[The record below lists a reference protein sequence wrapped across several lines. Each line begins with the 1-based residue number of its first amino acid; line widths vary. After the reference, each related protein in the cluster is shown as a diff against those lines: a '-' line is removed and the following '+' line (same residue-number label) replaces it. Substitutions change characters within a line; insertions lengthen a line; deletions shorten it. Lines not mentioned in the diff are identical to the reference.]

1 MIIKRRKR
9 RGQSMFEFVA
19 LIMFILAAFL
29 IFQKYIVRGL
39 TGRWKGVGDSFGQGR
54 IYDPNKTIECAANA
68 FFDGQKVV
76 WYNQICFEEK
86 CTTACLEVTKS
97 KIACEKC
104 IGRTKNKGCRISYC
118 EDEAF

>member
-1 MIIKRRKR
+1 MIIKRRKK

-19 LIMFILAAFL
+19 LIMFILAALL

-39 TGRWKGVGDSFGQGR
+39 TGRWKSVGDSFGQGR

-68 FFDGQKVV
+68 FFDGQEVV

-86 CTTACLEVTKS
+86 CEYHCLEITKI
-97 KIACEKC
+97 KEKCEKC
-104 IGRTKNKGCRISYC
+104 LTLDPPTGCHIDYC
-118 EDEAF
+118 DD